1 MADAVAVVPSKSI
14 KTLLIPELMILIT
27 PLVPDEPE
35 EPLVPDD
42 PDEPDVPL
50 EPDENGRPE
59 GSEIR

>member
-50 EPDENGRPE
+50 EPD
-59 GSEIR
+59 